1 MKSIIF
7 QTNFAKHIVKTE
19 MKSLS
24 ALSKY
29 IISTLLW
36 IFVAITAIL
45 FFIVDLVV
53 WLFTFWWDKKLRF
66 VHLYSTY
73 WAMFYIRINPGW
85 QVRMEGLEKIDKET
99 AYVIVTNHQS
109 AFDIILLYGLY
120 THFKWVAKKELAKVP
135 VIGWNLILNRCIL
148 LDRASQA
155 SAKKMIANGLRN
167 LKMGN
172 SLLIFPEGTRSKDGQ
187 VKRFKEGAF
196 LLAQQAKVP
205 ILPVVIE
212 GSKDIFPSPAVINL
226 RQKLQIKVL
235 DPIPVDQ
242 VLSTSLADLTN
253 QINSLI
259 AEEHRKMA
267 PNKY

>member
-1 MKSIIF
+1 MIF
-7 QTNFAKHIVKTE
+7 QPNFAKHLAKTE

-24 ALSKY
+24 AIFKY
-29 IISTLLW
+29 TISTLLW

-45 FFIVDLVV
+45 FFVGDFVV
-53 WLFTFWWDKKLRF
+53 WLFTFWWDKKLKL

-85 QVRMEGLEKIDKET
+85 QAKTEGLEKIDKEA
-99 AYVIVTNHQS
+99 AYVIVSNHQS
-109 AFDIILLYGLY
+109 AFDIVLLYGLY

-155 SAKKMIANGLRN
+155 SAKKMIANGLKN
-167 LKMGN
+167 LHMGN

-205 ILPVVIE
+205 MLPVVIE
-212 GSKDIFPSPAVINL
+212 GSKDIFPSPGVINL
-226 RQKLQIKVL
+226 RQQLQIRVL
-235 DPIPVDQ
+235 DPIPVDE
-242 VLSTSLADLTN
+242 VLSSSVADLTN
-253 QINSLI
+253 RVNSLI